1 MICTFSELG
10 LVSYDNGRFL
20 QLTAMFATLDSL
32 FIVMLLSNWFEKIM
46 WTKYKFTVHNMC
58 VCIKSRTAPLAICQ
72 QIYRHV
78 DVDMKKETFNIILR
92 QTA

>member
-10 LVSYDNGRFL
+10 LVGYDNGRFL

-32 FIVMLLSNWFEKIM
+32 FIMLLSNWFEKIM

-58 VCIKSRTAPLAICQ
+58 VCIKIRTAPLAICQ